1 MPGERREAG
10 SKGTV
15 HAPPP
20 HPARGNRQSASPVTP
35 PLGIGNRE
43 WGIVGMGNGEA
54 DSLLL
59 MKSGRGGRGRIALSI
74 PHSRLPIPKG
84 GVVGGSRFPIPV
96 CRFPSERR
104 WGGEGWRWN
113 GMAGRPPPATLSS
126 PLETT
131 GELPSCPNP
140 PRSSAA

>member
-74 PHSRLPIPKG
+74 PHSRLPIPDPCE
-84 GVVGGSRFPIPV
+84 SDPLNAFTF
-96 CRFPSERR
+96 CFPSLLLRQRR
-104 WGGEGWRWN
+104 
-113 GMAGRPPPATLSS
+113 L
-126 PLETT
+126 
-131 GELPSCPNP
+131 
-140 PRSSAA
+140 